1 MGTYQKGVMG
11 AFSGTIGTVIGGSWR
26 DIYYMRSRPTI
37 RKRTP
42 TEKQLAQ
49 QARFTTVVDFETTMT
64 GLLETT
70 FKNYAVKMTGYNSA
84 LSYNLKNAV
93 TGKSPAYSI
102 DYSMALISRGK
113 LLNAVNPA
121 ATVTGETVFFTW
133 TDNSGTAEAKPDDAA
148 ILVVYC
154 EALKTTLY
162 TLNGGTRSAA
172 SGNIDATMFKGNVV
186 ETWIGFISADG
197 ELVANSFYTGEL
209 TIS

>member
-11 AFSGTIGTVIGGSWR
+11 AFSGTIGTVIGGNWR
-26 DIYYMRSRPTI
+26 DINYMRSRPTI

-64 GLLETT
+64 GLLEIT
-70 FKNYAVKMTGYNSA
+70 FRNYAVKMTGYNSA

-93 TGKSPAYSI
+93 TGKYPTYSI
-102 DYSMALISRGK
+102 DYSLALISRGK

-133 TDNSGTAEAKPDDAA
+133 TDNSGTAEAEADDAA

-162 TLNGGTRSAA
+162 TLNSGTRSSA
-172 SGNIDATMFKGNVV
+172 SGTIDATMFKGNTVQ
-186 ETWIGFISADG
+186 TWLGFISADG
-197 ELVANSFYTGEL
+197 ALVANSFYTGEL